1 MLKRNYYY
9 LIAGFPDILLDE
21 RKVHFTLIEL
31 KEELKYHLH
40 PKDYQLVEYLFLQYD
55 NINLLN
61 ILQKK
66 EAEFNPLGNFS
77 ESLLIDEIK
86 EPEKLPSY
94 MKKFLETYHEENPIH
109 PNLSLENQLT
119 WLYFDFMLE
128 QKNEFIQKWVAA
140 LRNLNNI
147 FAIYNS
153 RKFEL
158 NFENQMIGDY
168 ELTEAAKKTT
178 SKDFGLVNE
187 FTYID
192 EIIGIFENNDILE
205 QEISI
210 DLLKWKYLNNLNTFN
225 YFTIEPI
232 LAFVIEFIMVERWSK
247 LDTEESNKMFKKM
260 LNELETNIQFSKDF
274 NFNETNKLANK
285 NKLS

>member
-21 RKVHFTLIEL
+21 RKLSFALIEL
-31 KEELKYHLH
+31 KQELKYHLH

-55 NINLLN
+55 NTNFLN

-66 EAEFNPLGNFS
+66 EAEFNILGNYS
-77 ESLLIDEIK
+77 ESFFNDEIK
-86 EPEKLPSY
+86 EPENLPDY
-94 MKKFLETYHEENPIH
+94 MKKFLVAYQEEKPIH

-119 WLYFDFMLE
+119 WLYFDFMLK
-128 QKNEFIQKWVAA
+128 QKNEFIRQWFTA
-140 LRNLNNI
+140 LRNVNNI

-153 RKFEL
+153 RKFGL
-158 NFENQMIGDY
+158 NFENHIIGDY
-168 ELTEAAKKTT
+168 ELTEAAKRTT
-178 SKDFGLVNE
+178 AKDFGLANE
-187 FTYID
+187 FSYID
-192 EIIGIFENNDILE
+192 DIIGISENNDILE

-210 DLLKWKYLNNLNTFN
+210 DLLKWKYLNILNTFN

-247 LDTEESNKMFKKM
+247 LEAEQSNKIFKKM
-260 LNELETNIQFSKDF
+260 LNELENSIQFSKDF
-274 NFNETNKLANK
+274 NIHEKRK
-285 NKLS
+285 